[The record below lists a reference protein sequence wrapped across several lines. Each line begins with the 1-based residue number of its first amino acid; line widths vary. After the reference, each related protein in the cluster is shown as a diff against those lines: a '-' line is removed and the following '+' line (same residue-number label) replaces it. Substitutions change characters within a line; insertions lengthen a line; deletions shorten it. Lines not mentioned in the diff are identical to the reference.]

1 MHVSQDIFVLLY
13 LSIYNVSIEAMTQI
27 AKLLNVAMNDL
38 VRLEVLPEIPSPK
51 EAEREREFGKKN
63 YQ

>member
-1 MHVSQDIFVLLY
+1 
-13 LSIYNVSIEAMTQI
+13 MTQI